1 MLLHIQEILNCNYPE
16 LDKEESV
23 LGSLFKEV
31 LQTTIL
37 LRKFV
42 GYVANVNC
50 LIDEKRREER
60 EAEREEGGEDREVG
74 GTEREEHQCTV
85 GNEIFDLKS
94 QVKT

>member
-31 LQTTIL
+31 LQTAIL

-50 LIDEKRREER
+50 LIDEKRREEGK
-60 EAEREEGGEDREVG
+60 AEREEGGE
-74 GTEREEHQCTV
+74 EREEGGVDRKEGGASMYCRQ
-85 GNEIFDLKS
+85 
-94 QVKT
+94 

>member
-1 MLLHIQEILNCNYPE
+1 MAQNLMLLHIRENLNCNYPE
-16 LDKEESV
+16 LDKKESV

-50 LIDEKRREER
+50 LIDEKRGGGGGGVRIGRSLEK
-60 EAEREEGGEDREVG
+60 GGEESR
-74 GTEREEHQCTV
+74 
-85 GNEIFDLKS
+85 
-94 QVKT
+94 